1 MTNSLPEYDA
11 CIGLEVEGML
21 NLVIT
26 YRKCDNF
33 PGTSL
38 ISHNVPYWPVL
49 KRTGTTNLALA
60 HIHILYDSTPP
71 TTPNTTSPQHHLLP
85 PSPPKKVMK

>member
-11 CIGLEVEGML
+11 CIGSEVEGML

-26 YRKCDNF
+26 YRKCGNF

-49 KRTGTTNLALA
+49 KRIGTTNLALA
-60 HIHILYDSTPP
+60 HTHILFMIPP
-71 TTPNTTSPQHHLLP
+71 HPPPPP
-85 PSPPKKVMK
+85 PSPLPRPPKVMK

>member
-71 TTPNTTSPQHHLLP
+71 TTPTPPHHSTTFSLP
-85 PSPPKKVMK
+85 HRPKK

>member
-26 YRKCDNF
+26 YRKWDNF

-60 HIHILYDSTPP
+60 HIHILFMIPPHPPPPTPP
-71 TTPNTTSPQHHLLP
+71 HHQHHLL
-85 PSPPKKVMK
+85 SPTPAKK